1 MRRVVRWLRQLL
13 AGRKD
18 ERGGGL
24 EVSHV
29 GSGWSDGP
37 EKEKRR
43 WSFAKQRKSGGGGAR
58 SSGPDAVAP
67 AAAVERSQLV
77 GRPGEDARAREH
89 RAAIA
94 IQKTFRGYLVRSA
107 IEPSFQAYSSRS
119 LVCSLVS
126 YVREEY
132 CLFFFKKK

>member
-1 MRRVVRWLRQLL
+1 M
-13 AGRKD
+13 
-18 ERGGGL
+18 
-24 EVSHV
+24 SHV

-43 WSFAKQRKSGGGGAR
+43 WSFAKQRKSGGGAGGGAR

-67 AAAVERSQLV
+67 AAAAERRSQLV

-94 IQKTFRGYLVRSA
+94 IQKTFRGYLVRST
-107 IEPSFQAYSSRS
+107 IEPSSRLFFSLSRS
-119 LVCSLVS
+119 VTVPTFFVHS

-132 CLFFFKKK
+132 CFL

>member
-132 CLFFFKKK
+132 CLFFFFKK